1 MRRRRWILGLL
12 GCVALLCAGA
22 AALLSSDWL
31 SEKIRVAII
40 ERTALA
46 SGGKA
51 ELRSFHFDWQSM
63 RVTVEGFVLH
73 GLEDPGKPPFVAI
86 PKATLDL
93 QVVSFFG
100 RDIILK
106 RLALSQPQI
115 HIFTG
120 DDGRTNIPSPP
131 KPDPKSDL
139 IANLLRTRIQRLEV
153 AGGLFEYDNR
163 SLPFHLVA
171 DHFAAALNY
180 EPRTPAYAAELS
192 TRHLRMNDYDGIGLE
207 SKLRLTPGRIG
218 IETATVRRLGAEA
231 TVAGELVDLKH
242 PKLAVRVKAAQPL
255 SELGLTGLNAGRAI
269 WDAEVK
275 WDSSG
280 YSATG
285 PLSAEGVE
293 WRSAEIHARGVN
305 ARGIASVSNGNIT
318 VRQAVVSAFGGV
330 WTGNV
335 DLAGW
340 KDLKL
345 EGRFSSISLASV
357 LAAVPEA
364 SFPWDGD
371 ISGPVSLT
379 ARLGPAGLS
388 GAVAEG
394 RVTITPAEDRMPAE
408 GAVNARYTQAGGTV
422 EVEDTVIRL
431 PATELRVSGVLGQ
444 SLAASLSTT
453 DLAELEAAAGLF
465 LENKNLLTPHLK
477 LNGGSARVEAVVDGP
492 LAGPVLSGR
501 VELTRFRT
509 NDVDFDSAAARF
521 HVASNH
527 IRLSRFELTL
537 PGARATG
544 DAALTMHDWQLDT
557 SAPVRVSANMRGVN
571 AADLGRIARLAIP
584 LAGRISAQASI
595 EGSLDAPRG
604 ALSLDWRD
612 AAIGDERMKLI
623 SAKLRTSVAAA
634 LAFDGD
640 AAIDGDVVTVAG
652 SFDHPQSDWRNGK
665 LSLHL
670 DTRRIRL
677 AQIESLRQSSGMLS
691 GEMESKVTVEA
702 TVTGG
707 EASLT
712 SLAGYAALKS
722 VNGKSRTGTARVD
735 ASTMKDT
742 VLLRVAGDVTGN
754 PFGGEVRIRLA
765 NGYPVDGRIAL
776 PRIPFRDIETV
787 LATAPADPWPIQG
800 FVGGDVS
807 LKGQLAE
814 PNKLSARVVI
824 TRLQIAPREGR
835 ILESDVE
842 KNELVLR
849 NASPITIDLSSE
861 AAYIRSARL
870 SAKDTS
876 VTLAGLYSFS
886 SRSPLDLSLN
896 GTVNLEVLSTFEP
909 DLIASGTARLSAN
922 MRGTLADPSINGQMK
937 ISGASFFLANLA
949 NGIDNASGTINFD
962 RNRAQID
969 NLTGQTGGGTFR
981 INGFVGFGSGDWTY
995 RLSADADAVRVRY
1008 PEGVST
1014 TADASLTLTGT
1025 SDRSLLAGNVTIR
1038 RSGFNMKQD
1047 LGSIIT
1053 GSTNP
1058 IPVPATQNAFLR
1070 NLQFDIRVRTSQ
1082 NATFQTSYTRD
1093 LQSRADLR
1101 LRGSPAKP
1109 VILGSVEVNQG
1120 EVLFFGNQYTISRG
1134 ELLFFNTAAIQPSIN
1149 LDLETRIR
1157 GVTVY
1162 LNVSGPLSRLDVN
1175 YRSEPP
1181 LQSQEILAL
1190 LTVGRAPTATSSTIP
1205 ASISSRTSVLGES
1218 NANTLLGG
1226 ALSASVSNRVQKFF
1240 GASRIKI
1247 DPNVTGVE
1255 NLPQARLTVEQS
1267 LSRNVVFTYSINLSR
1282 SSQQVVRM
1290 EWDLSNDWSLIAVRD
1305 ENGAF
1310 GVDFLFR
1317 HRFK

>member
-1 MRRRRWILGLL
+1 MRRRRWLL
-12 GCVALLCAGA
+12 GALLGIALLSAGLA
-22 AALLSSDWL
+22 AILSSDWL

-40 ERTALA
+40 ERTAQA

-51 ELRSFHFDWQSM
+51 ELSSFHFDWKAM

-73 GLEDPGKPPFVAI
+73 GMEGPDKAPFVAI

-93 QVVSFFG
+93 QIVSFIS

-115 HIFTG
+115 HIYT
-120 DDGRTNIPSPP
+120 DEAGRTNIPSPP
-131 KPDPKSDL
+131 KPDPKSDM

-153 AGGLFEYDNR
+153 ADGLFEYDHR

-171 DHFAAALNY
+171 EHFAATLTH

-192 TRHLRMNDYDGIGLE
+192 TRHLRMNEYDGIGFDA
-207 SKLRLTPGRIG
+207 KLKLTPGRIG

-231 TVAGELVDLKH
+231 AITGELADLKH
-242 PKLAVRVKAAQPL
+242 PTLTARIKAVQPL
-255 SELGLTGLNAGRAI
+255 PELGFAALKAGRAT

-275 WDSSG
+275 LDSSG

-285 PLSAEGVE
+285 PLAAEGVE
-293 WRSAEIHARGVN
+293 WRSAEFHVRGVKARGQ
-305 ARGIASVSNGNIT
+305 VSLDNGLLT
-318 VRQAVVSAFGGV
+318 VRQAAVSAFGGQ
-330 WTGNV
+330 WTGSL
-335 DLAGW
+335 DLADW
-340 KDLKL
+340 KALKL
-345 EGRFSSISLASV
+345 DGDVSSISLASV
-357 LAAVPEA
+357 LAAVPET
-364 SFPWDGD
+364 SFPWDGFV
-371 ISGPVSLT
+371 SGPVSLS
-379 ARLGPAGLS
+379 AKLNAAGLS
-388 GAVAEG
+388 AIIAQGRLTVA
-394 RVTITPAEDRMPAE
+394 PAEDRMPAE
-408 GAVNARYTQAGGTV
+408 GSVNARYNQAGGTV
-422 EVEDTVIRL
+422 ELEDSVIRL
-431 PATELRVSGVLGQ
+431 PATEMRFSGVLGR
-444 SLAASLSTT
+444 SLTVSLSTT
-453 DLAELEAAAGLF
+453 DLSEAEAAAGLF
-465 LENKNLLTPHLK
+465 LEDKHLLTPYLT
-477 LNGGSARVEAVVDGP
+477 LIGGSARVEAVVDGP
-492 LAGPVLSGR
+492 LAGPVLSGQA
-501 VELTRFRT
+501 ELTRFRAS
-509 NDVDFDSAAARF
+509 DVDFDSATARF
-521 HVASNH
+521 HIASNH
-527 IRLSRFELTL
+527 IRLDRFELTL

-544 DAALTMHDWQLDT
+544 DAALTMNNWQLDT
-557 SAPVRVSANMRGVN
+557 SAPLKVSANMRGVN
-571 AADLGRIARLAIP
+571 AVDLGRIARLAAP
-584 LAGRISAQASI
+584 LAGRINAQVSV

-604 ALSLDWRD
+604 SLSLDWRD
-612 AAIGDERMKLI
+612 AAIGEERFKVI

-634 LAFDGD
+634 LAFDGE
-640 AAIDGDVVTVAG
+640 AAFDGDALTIQG
-652 SFDHPQSDWRNGK
+652 SFDHPESDWRNGK

-670 DTRRIRL
+670 DAPRIRL
-677 AQIESLRQSSGMLS
+677 AQIESLRRLS
-691 GEMESKVTVEA
+691 GEFTGDLESKLSAEFAVA
-702 TVTGG
+702 GG
-707 EASLT
+707 EPSLT
-712 SLAGYAALKS
+712 SLSGHAAVKAL
-722 VNGKSRTGTARVD
+722 NGKSQPGTVRVD
-735 ASTMKDT
+735 ASTAKAT
-742 VLLRVAGDVTGN
+742 VMLRIAGDVSGN
-754 PFGGEVRIRLA
+754 PFGGEMRVLLA
-765 NGYPVDGRIAL
+765 KGYPVEGRVAL
-776 PRIPFRDIETV
+776 PRVPFRDLQAA
-787 LATAPADPWPIQG
+787 LAADAGEPWPFQG
-800 FVGGDVS
+800 FLGGDVS
-807 LKGQLAE
+807 LKGHLAE

-824 TRLQIAPREGR
+824 TRLQIAPREGT

-886 SRSPLDLSLN
+886 SRAPLDLSLN

-909 DLIASGTARLSAN
+909 DLVASGTARLSAN

-949 NGIDNASGTINFD
+949 NGIDNASGTVNFD

-981 INGFVGFGSGDWTY
+981 INGFVGFGSGEWTY
-995 RLSADADAVRVRY
+995 RLSAEADAVRVRY

-1014 TADASLTLTGT
+1014 TADASVTLTGS
-1025 SDRSLLAGNVTIR
+1025 SDRSLLAGIVTIR

-1190 LTVGRAPTATSSTIP
+1190 LTVGRAPTATSSTLP

-1226 ALSASVSNRVQKFF
+1226 ALSASVSSRVQKFF

-1267 LSRNVVFTYSINLSR
+1267 LSRNIVFTYSINLSR

-1310 GVDFLFR
+1310 GVDFLYR